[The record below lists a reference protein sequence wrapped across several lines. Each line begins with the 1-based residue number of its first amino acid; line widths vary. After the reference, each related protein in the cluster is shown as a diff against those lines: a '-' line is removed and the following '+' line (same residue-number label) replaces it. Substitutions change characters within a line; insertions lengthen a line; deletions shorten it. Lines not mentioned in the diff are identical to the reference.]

1 MNLLANA
8 DPATR
13 EVFVNIVPWMRVVFY
28 GLIFASI
35 GVLGL
40 QIWRRA
46 RLWSQGQPGGFEKD
60 WRLWVRRVAVFAI
73 AQKKVH
79 RKSLGAALHVL
90 LFSGFVVLTIG
101 TTLLMIADQ
110 GPVNFHRGWYYLIFE
125 LSMDVFGVALCAG
138 CVLAFWRRLYR
149 RPPALGHNPSDWILL
164 GTLLALGVT
173 GFLVEALR
181 LHYTQVAPE
190 IARWSAVGQAI
201 NLTLLRNLDP
211 TTAQHLHLA
220 SWWLHAILV
229 AVFFASIPVTR
240 FMHVLT
246 GPVNIAARPDRPLG
260 ALKTLKIESVEKSGK
275 VGVAAITDFTRQQ
288 LLSLDACME
297 CGRCEE
303 ACPATASGK
312 PLSPKTLVL
321 NLRDAMAT
329 AKADGNLHGSVISAE
344 TLWACT
350 MCQACVQACPVLIGQ
365 VDLISDL
372 RRNLVGEGQISG
384 PPAKAMAGIS
394 RQSNPYGR
402 PASERM
408 AWAAG
413 LDVPTVETNPNFEYL
428 LWLGCAVSYDP
439 RAQKVAR
446 ALAQLLQEAKVN
458 YAVLGDKERCTGD
471 PARRMGDEFLFQEL
485 AQANVETMSSR
496 QVKKI
501 VTPCPH
507 CMNSLQNEYAEFGGH
522 YQVQHHSQLLADL
535 VNSGRLAGTGKPGA
549 KVTYHDP
556 CYLARANGETKAPR
570 AVIEAATGDLPTE
583 MPRHGAKTFCCGA
596 GGGRMWFDEAPGQR
610 ISKLRAAE
618 AAETGAQTLAT
629 GCPFCLNM
637 MGDAVAATPGDRP
650 MRVLDIAEILLEA
663 RLSAQATSA
672 QTQIEH

>member
-1 MNLLANA
+1 MDLGPNA
-8 DPATR
+8 ESATR
-13 EVFVNIVPWMRVVFY
+13 EVFLNIAPWMRVVFY
-28 GLIFASI
+28 GLMLASVS
-35 GVLGL
+35 VLGF
-40 QIWRRA
+40 QVWRRA

-60 WRLWVRRVAVFAI
+60 WRLWARRLFVFAL
-73 AQKKVH
+73 AQKRVY
-79 RKSLGAALHVL
+79 RKSLGAVLHVL

-101 TTLLMIADQ
+101 TTLLAIADK
-110 GPVNFHRGWYYLIFE
+110 GPVNFHHGWYYLFYE

-138 CVLAFWRRLYR
+138 CCLGIWRRLFQ
-149 RPPALGHNPSDWILL
+149 RPSALGHSNRDWILL
-164 GTLLALGVT
+164 STLLALGIT
-173 GFLVEALR
+173 GFLVEAFR

-190 IARWSAVGQAI
+190 IARWSPVGQVI
-201 NLTLLRNLDP
+201 NLTLLHGLDLVA
-211 TTAQHLHLA
+211 AQRLHLGF
-220 SWWLHAILV
+220 WWLHAILI
-229 AVFFASIPVTR
+229 ALFFASLPVTR

-246 GPVNIAARPDRPLG
+246 GPANIAARPARPMG
-260 ALKTLKIESVEKSGK
+260 VLKALKIEEVEKTGK
-275 VGVAAITDFTRQQ
+275 VGVSAVGDFTRQQ

-312 PLSPKTLVL
+312 PLSPKNVVL
-321 NLRDAMAT
+321 NLRDAMAAAT
-329 AKADGNLHGSVISAE
+329 SAGSLHDTVISAE

-350 MCQACVQACPVLIGQ
+350 TCQACVQECPVLIGQ

-372 RRNLVGEGQISG
+372 RRNLVGEGHISG

-408 AWAAG
+408 AWATG
-413 LDVPTVETNPNFEYL
+413 LDVPTVDTNPNFEYL

-446 ALAQLLQEAKVN
+446 ALAQLLQEANVN
-458 YAVLGDKERCTGD
+458 FAVLGDKERCTGD

-485 AQANVETMSSR
+485 AQANIETLGSR

-522 YQVQHHSQLLADL
+522 YQVQHHTQLLADL
-535 VNSGRLAGTGKPGA
+535 VNSGRLAGRTKAGE

-556 CYLARANGETKAPR
+556 CYLARANRETKAPR
-570 AVIEAATGDLPTE
+570 AVLKAATGCSVSE
-583 MPRHGAKTFCCGA
+583 MPRHGTKTFCCGA
-596 GGGRMWFDEAPGQR
+596 GGGRMWFDEAPAQR
-610 ISKLRAAE
+610 VSKLRASE

-637 MGDAVAATPGDRP
+637 MSDAMNAAPENQK
-650 MRVLDIAEILLEA
+650 MKVLDIAEVLLES
-663 RLSAQATSA
+663 RSADRANT
-672 QTQIEH
+672 